1 MNPEKTTTE
10 PMPCLLTTVYTSG
23 WAWRIHPRIYIV
35 PAELVDGVSEAVLSV
50 DEIRVR
56 ADLVLYLP
64 RTGIALVWCR
74 EDLPVDIIPLSDA
87 NLQDTIRCCHAFVQ
101 PCQWTLPNEQ
111 RTDSRWGFDGQGR
124 LLQFLKAG
132 EDVQTGVR
140 LNDYLAKELLAA
152 WDHGEMLK
160 VWECIP
166 CGILDSTSERIGR
179 CKSCG
184 EQFQLT
190 TFSTEDQDV
199 SIQTLEKIIYRL
211 GYDPVL
217 CRQGPQAWVL
227 HRGSAEMHLCYARD
241 EASLCADVLL
251 VKIGPETR
259 RKELYKYLL
268 NENIH
273 LDAFGFSI
281 QEDKVV
287 ISLLITARS
296 IKEQETTAL
305 FEALLKKSDEYDN
318 HLVSVFH
325 AEWL

>member
-1 MNPEKTTTE
+1 MNPGKPTVE
-10 PMPCLLTTVYTSG
+10 PVPCLLTTVYTSG
-23 WAWRIHPRIYIV
+23 WAWRIHARLYVV
-35 PAELVDGVSEAVLSV
+35 PAELVEGVSEAVLSV
-50 DEIRVR
+50 NMIRVR

-74 EDLPVDIIPLSDA
+74 EDLPVGMITLSEGGIR
-87 NLQDTIRCCHAFVQ
+87 DTVRCCLAFAQ
-101 PCQWTLPNEQ
+101 PCQWTLPNE
-111 RTDSRWGFDGQGR
+111 RCHESSWGFDDEGR
-124 LLQFLKAG
+124 LVAFLPAG
-132 EDVQTGVR
+132 EGGQKGIR

-152 WDHGEMLK
+152 WDHGEMMK

-166 CGILDSTSERIGR
+166 CGILESTSERIGR
-179 CKSCG
+179 CGSCG
-184 EQFQLT
+184 EPLQLT
-190 TFSTEDQDV
+190 TFPTEDQDV
-199 SIQTLEKIIYRL
+199 SIQTLEKVIYRL

-227 HRGSAEMHLCYARD
+227 HKGSAEMHLRYARD

-251 VKIGPETR
+251 VRIGPETL
-259 RKELYKYLL
+259 RKELYLYLL
-268 NENIH
+268 NENIN

-296 IKEQETTAL
+296 IKELETAAL
-305 FEALLKKSDEYDN
+305 FEALLKKSDDYDN